1 MKQIAGKGGSKPQS
15 SEAATAAGSTSTI
28 ITYSPSKFLTRVGP
42 GDSTYTT
49 QSQSHTHTSA
59 SAATAAAAAKTTTAS
74 VTTTT
79 KTNKSAGGG
88 GGSASYFVVK
98 AGSLG
103 SAASMTGSIKVSSSP
118 PKAASATKSPAL
130 VITSPSPPTESSSTI
145 SAPSE
150 SSFGEKMEHSYIR
163 DPVVSRNEVNNGLAP
178 ARNILVRHPPQCP
191 SCHTYPQHEELS
203 DMQQVHVPP
212 YDEIA
217 AKEAMN
223 ECARIAKYVKNNNAD
238 EQDWVARVNQ
248 FGWTPM
254 QQLLFEKVCS
264 ILDQDQ
270 LARLAN
276 DKRQHEPIHRRVS
289 VDKSASRLR
298 KALAGVSWEPRI
310 TQWLHS
316 LLMEHLSPSYMASY
330 LDMLQT
336 LKTKLPT
343 LVDKMLFSRPLN
355 NSQELLAPVMKK
367 RWEPNILPKGRQLSH
382 NAIIVVLP
390 TMPTSGVVT
399 DRMQKWYQAL
409 ATITQVV
416 QITLPNSN
424 NRMGNQNLDQVA
436 ETIVSLTRV
445 RIHELRTEN
454 PNRGIILVGFNA
466 GAALV
471 LQVAL
476 SESVA
481 CVVCM
486 GFAYN
491 TIRGP
496 RGTPDDRMLDIK
508 APILFVIGQN
518 SARTS
523 QEEMEGLRE
532 RMQSE
537 SSLVVVGS
545 ADDALRVPKSKRRI
559 EGVTQAMV
567 DYMVVEEIFDFVS
580 RTLNNPPGPRMPTSL
595 MHQPGYQRQLK
606 QVTHVLADGNA
617 NKAVQQMRKR
627 KLNDGQEDLAGQPV
641 KTKILAHSRPHKP
654 KPPRLIDPFAVK
666 RKGRESFLVPPLAIL
681 STNKSHSPVV
691 GRPRTRPL
699 AKKDAP
705 HQEKS
710 NLSSEELNQSIE
722 FILDESEGYEDAAA
736 AGAAGAG
743 PGPGSSG
750 AFLPKVIKPGGVLS
764 KQLAP
769 VNLAVGTKIKMIPSS
784 QFLQIKSLPQSKL
797 INYKPST
804 TTGGIVKTL
813 PGTASSSGGQQ
824 IFTVKT
830 PTQFTTAGASSSAAA
845 SSSSPVGGQQKYTV
859 FKNANG
865 MTMLQLTKPAT
876 ATSSSSTVSGNVDLS
891 NIIDMPIVFADN
903 EGNIADQQQQQ
914 QQLEKDI
921 KPAPIRSANKAPL
934 IISQKIIKEANKPP
948 GIITTSG
955 SSATKPGSGNI
966 VLNKGMHQLFT
977 TTTSSPSG
985 SAVSGQ
991 NKVLYINRSTMKP
1004 MGNMVTTG
1012 AHRVPIRILSNP
1024 KTGAVSASG
1033 PLLVDPATGSLV
1045 PGVKAVNVQTIK
1057 PTTSAV
1063 RQVGATTTKAFS
1075 QFQVINS
1082 GTPVTSTA
1090 VSTDGKAP
1098 IRNVYFKSATGLKQV
1113 PVQMLANRLPS
1124 SSTSNQP
1131 GGAGAMR
1138 RVVNIGTVSKL
1149 ATAGPTGPDSKVIK
1163 LQPTAATAT
1172 ATKV

>member
-1 MKQIAGKGGSKPQS
+1 MMKQIVGKSGSKPQPT
-15 SEAATAAGSTSTI
+15 EAATAGASASI
-28 ITYSPSKFLTRVGP
+28 ITYSPSKFLNRVGP
-42 GDSTYTT
+42 GDNTYTT
-49 QSQSHTHTSA
+49 HSHTHTSA
-59 SAATAAAAAKTTTAS
+59 SAAAAMATATTATSVKTAAANI
-74 VTTTT
+74 TT
-79 KTNKSAGGG
+79 KTNKSPAGGG
-88 GGSASYFVVK
+88 LTSYFV
-98 AGSLG
+98 
-103 SAASMTGSIKVSSSP
+103 
-118 PKAASATKSPAL
+118 
-130 VITSPSPPTESSSTI
+130 SSTI

-163 DPVVSRNEVNNGLAP
+163 DPVIRNEVNNGLAP

-191 SCHTYPQHEELS
+191 SCHTYPQQEDPTE
-203 DMQQVHVPP
+203 MQQVHVPP

-223 ECARIAKYVKNNNAD
+223 ECARIAKYVKNNNSD

-276 DKRQHEPIHRRVS
+276 DKRQHEAIHRRVS

-310 TQWLHS
+310 TQWLHT
-316 LLMEHLSPSYMASY
+316 LLMEHLSASYMASY
-330 LDMLQT
+330 LDILQT

-399 DRMQKWYQAL
+399 ERMQKWYQAL

-424 NRMGNQNLDQVA
+424 NRMANQNLDQVA

-445 RIHELRTEN
+445 RIHELRTDN

-466 GAALV
+466 GASLV

-496 RGTPDDRMLDIK
+496 RGLPDDRMLDIK

-606 QVTHVLADGNA
+606 QLTHVLADGNA

-627 KLNDGQEDLAGQPV
+627 KLNDGQEDFVGQSV
-641 KTKILAHSRPHKP
+641 KTKIVSASRPHKP

-666 RKGRESFLVPPLAIL
+666 RKGKVFRRRESLLKPSVAIH
-681 STNKSHSPVV
+681 STNRFTPIPTPLV

-699 AKKDAP
+699 AKVGGSAVSISGQKDAP
-705 HQEKS
+705 HQDKS

-722 FILDESEGYEDAAA
+722 FILDDTEGGEDAAA
-736 AGAAGAG
+736 GA
-743 PGPGSSG
+743 GPGSSG

-764 KQLAP
+764 KQLPP

-784 QFLQIKSLPQSKL
+784 QFVQIKSLGPQGKL
-797 INYKPST
+797 INYKPTSGPTST
-804 TTGGIVKTL
+804 SAGNIVKSL
-813 PGTASSSGGQQ
+813 PGPSSAGGQQ

-830 PTQFTTAGASSSAAA
+830 STGQTTQFTTAGP
-845 SSSSPVGGQQKYTV
+845 SSSSTSTSSSTVGQQKYTV

-876 ATSSSSTVSGNVDLS
+876 SSSSGNVDLS

-914 QQLEKDI
+914 QQLQQLDKDI
-921 KPAPIRSANKAPL
+921 KPAPIRNTNKAPL

-948 GIITTSG
+948 GIVNSSGTTAS
-955 SSATKPGSGNI
+955 KPGGANI

-977 TTTSSPSG
+977 TTPPSPSG
-985 SAVSGQ
+985 TPVPGQ
-991 NKVLYINRSTMKP
+991 NKVLYINRNTMKP
-1004 MGNMVTTG
+1004 MGSMVATG

-1024 KTGAVSASG
+1024 KTGAVTTSS
-1033 PLLVDPATGSLV
+1033 PLVVDPATGSLV
-1045 PGVKAVNVQTIK
+1045 PGVKAVNVHTIK
-1057 PTTSAV
+1057 PTAATI
-1063 RQVGATTTKAFS
+1063 RQVTTTKAYS

-1082 GTPVTSTA
+1082 STPGTPTA
-1090 VSTDGKAP
+1090 VSGDGKSS
-1098 IRNVYFKSATGLKQV
+1098 IRNVYFKSAAGLKQV
-1113 PVQMLANRLPS
+1113 PVQMLANRLAPS
-1124 SSTSNQP
+1124 SPAIQH
-1131 GGAGAMR
+1131 GGAAGMR

-1149 ATAGPTGPDSKVIK
+1149 AAGPTGPDSKVIK
-1163 LQPTAATAT
+1163 LQPTTGAIT
-1172 ATKV
+1172 ATKVEATTTASPMQSKK